1 MCAASQVES
10 EVTEWAVIVLLL
22 TIMSSCTC
30 CKGNRNLRKRVIVCY
45 FFYHNRDIL
54 SFGGY
59 FERQNGYGE
68 GLHLIIYIGEAAEE
82 GRGGGSLGASDGS
95 AWGKRLAKD
104 AQGCT
109 Q

>member
-54 SFGGY
+54 LFDGY
-59 FERQNGYGE
+59 FERQNGHGD
-68 GLHLIIYIGEAAEE
+68 GATPFIYIGEAAEE
-82 GRGGGSLGASDGS
+82 RRAVALGLLTAQLGE
-95 AWGKRLAKD
+95 KD
-104 AQGCT
+104 
-109 Q
+109 

>member
-1 MCAASQVES
+1 MCADSQVES
-10 EVTEWAVIVLLL
+10 EVTEWAVIALLL

-45 FFYHNRDIL
+45 FWYHNRAIL
-54 SFGGY
+54 LFVGCV
-59 FERQNGYGE
+59 ERQNGYGE
-68 GLHLIIYIGEAAEE
+68 GLLLIIYIGEAAEE
-82 GRGGGSLGASDGS
+82 SRAVALGLRAGS

>member
-1 MCAASQVES
+1 MCADSQVES
-10 EVTEWAVIVLLL
+10 EVTEWAVIALLL

-54 SFGGY
+54 LFGGC

-82 GRGGGSLGASDGS
+82 SRAVALGLRVGS